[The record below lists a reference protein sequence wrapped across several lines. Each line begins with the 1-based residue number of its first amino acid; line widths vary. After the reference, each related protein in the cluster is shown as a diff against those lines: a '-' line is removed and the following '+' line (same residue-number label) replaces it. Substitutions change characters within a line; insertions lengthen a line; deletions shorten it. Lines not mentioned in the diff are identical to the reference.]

1 MEEYKMR
8 YKDVKVYK
16 FKDKLY
22 LCRGV
27 AAEQDHDGSGITQTR
42 LLYPGTRQ
50 GILDEAIAKGAEVS
64 VFQFIGSGK
73 DKSSYFM
80 SKQDLLK
87 SPVVTDFVKNH
98 SDLGSLDQ
106 YICSCQLDTTVIQP
120 IRFPLM
126 IDIETTRDGRFC
138 TYINLHPELN
148 GRSAPGLPC
157 FPNWDFID
165 VYAGKA
171 LITEVK
177 EKNSYGFF
185 KGAMIQFGMVN
196 MPDFLDYVW
205 EHGFDE
211 DPVYI
216 VNHPTLGQF
225 LCSDSYV
232 WVETATSPM
241 FKGSIPKADYEKV
254 EWKKPKGFDQ
264 YVVRIATIKELLLE
278 DAFGGGVTEQSLINR
293 FGECAGL
300 TRRFSE
306 RWTISKS
313 LLPDIVHQGIA
324 EGLLYHYCL
333 VSCHIHALKIDPSMA
348 YRLAAFSAEEVEEMA
363 AEVSKINAGADRA
376 IGGCLKK
383 GKLQLA

>member
-1 MEEYKMR
+1 MR

-16 FKDKLY
+16 LKDKLY

-120 IRFPLM
+120 IRFPLVV
-126 IDIETTRDGRFC
+126 DIETTRDGRFC

-185 KGAMIQFGMVN
+185 KGEMIQFGMVN

-205 EHGFDE
+205 AHGFDE

-216 VNHPTLGQF
+216 VNHPTLEQF

-278 DAFGGGVTEQSLINR
+278 DAFGGGVTEQSLLNR
-293 FGECAGL
+293 FGECSGL

-313 LLPDIVHQGIA
+313 LLPDIVQQGIA

-333 VSCHIHALKIDPSMA
+333 VSYHIHALKIDPSMA

>member
-1 MEEYKMR
+1 MR

-16 FKDKLY
+16 LKDKLY

-120 IRFPLM
+120 IRFPLVV
-126 IDIETTRDGRFC
+126 DIETTRDGRFC

-185 KGAMIQFGMVN
+185 KGEMIQFGMVN

-205 EHGFDE
+205 AHGFDE

-216 VNHPTLGQF
+216 VNHPTLEQF

>member
-1 MEEYKMR
+1 MR

-27 AAEQDHDGSGITQTR
+27 AAEQNHDGSGITQIR

-254 EWKKPKGFDQ
+254 EWKNPKGVDQ

>member
-1 MEEYKMR
+1 MR

-27 AAEQDHDGSGITQTR
+27 AAEQNHDGSGITQTR

-300 TRRFSE
+300 TRRFSK

>member
-1 MEEYKMR
+1 MR

-22 LCRGV
+22 LCWGV

>member
-1 MEEYKMR
+1 MR

-16 FKDKLY
+16 LKDKLY

-27 AAEQDHDGSGITQTR
+27 AAEQNHDGSGITQTR

-64 VFQFIGSGK
+64 VFRFIGSGK

-87 SPVVTDFVKNH
+87 SPVVTDFVKSH
-98 SDLGSLDQ
+98 DDLGSLDQ

-196 MPDFLDYVW
+196 MSDFLDYVW

-211 DPVYI
+211 NPVYI

-313 LLPDIVHQGIA
+313 LLPDIIHQGIA

>member
-1 MEEYKMR
+1 MR

-50 GILDEAIAKGAEVS
+50 GILDEAIAKGAKVS
-64 VFQFIGSGK
+64 VFRFIGSGK

-87 SPVVTDFVKNH
+87 SPVVTDFVKSH
-98 SDLGSLDQ
+98 DDLGSLDQ

-138 TYINLHPELN
+138 AYINLHPELN
-148 GRSAPGLPC
+148 GRNAPGLPC

-171 LITEVK
+171 VITEVK

-196 MPDFLDYVW
+196 MSDFLDYVW

>member
-1 MEEYKMR
+1 MR

-324 EGLLYHYCL
+324 EELLYHYCL

>member
-27 AAEQDHDGSGITQTR
+27 AAEQNHDGSGITQTR

-254 EWKKPKGFDQ
+254 EWKKPKGVDQ